1 MQEMT
6 FGEMFFYNVSAVKEL
21 QESGGLEGK
30 AIYCSGGENEK
41 DKICKGAI
49 NLDVAVKGITT
60 TVPPELSLTN
70 YSDKAFYLFT
80 SGSTGLPK
88 AAVIKNSRYN
98 EFPNLCPN

>member
-1 MQEMT
+1 MSIKLIHT
-6 FGEMFFYNVSAVKEL
+6 LYFILFLAIKEL

-30 AIYCSGGENEK
+30 IIYCSGGERDK
-41 DKICKGAI
+41 TKICKGAL
-49 NLDVAVKGITT
+49 NLDLEIQNSPT

-70 YSDKAFYLFT
+70 FGDKAFYLFT

-98 EFPNLCPN
+98 TRQIFYQ